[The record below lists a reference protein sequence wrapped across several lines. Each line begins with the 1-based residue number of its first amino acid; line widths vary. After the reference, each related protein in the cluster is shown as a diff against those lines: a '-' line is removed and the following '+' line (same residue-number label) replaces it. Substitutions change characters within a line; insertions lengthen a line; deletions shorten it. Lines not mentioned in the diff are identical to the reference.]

1 MRTARQLSVFLL
13 AISGISALYT
23 GYQMISDP
31 TGNSLGLPFY
41 LLNGTVFS
49 DYSLPGWVILGTVGV
64 FSLVIILSIMRKIKI
79 YSFLIMLQGVI
90 ICILI
95 ILQMIL
101 LSETFVLQYVSLIL
115 GGALIGLGALQY
127 QRRIAVEAEHKANPH
142 VAPKSHHHKHRKHK

>member
-127 QRRIAVEAEHKANPH
+127 QRRIAVEAEHKANPY
-142 VAPKSHHHKHRKHK
+142 VATKSHHHKHRKHK

>member
-1 MRTARQLSVFLL
+1 MRTARQLSIFLL

>member
-1 MRTARQLSVFLL
+1 MRTARQLSIFLL

-127 QRRIAVEAEHKANPH
+127 QRRIAVELEHKANPH